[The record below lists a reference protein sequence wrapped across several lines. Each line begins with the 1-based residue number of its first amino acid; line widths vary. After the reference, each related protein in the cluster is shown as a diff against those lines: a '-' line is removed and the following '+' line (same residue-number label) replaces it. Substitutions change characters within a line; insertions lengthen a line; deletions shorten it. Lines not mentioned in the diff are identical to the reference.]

1 LANESGATNEPSE
14 SDRSIADA
22 LIGNAQAA
30 SGTNPN
36 VPTSPKKFAMWFSRV
51 ACFVAD
57 AAIPLAL
64 TSPTAPKKLRTRKW
78 RCSTKVSQIH
88 LRASYLSVGKIGT
101 IRRVRLLGPLRDVK
115 DDATSRRLSAAATT
129 RKGLPC
135 LTTIQLQAI
144 RLEYHLLAELLR
156 QHRQHRRHRPQGD
169 TARFPRQE

>member
-1 LANESGATNEPSE
+1 MANESGATNEPSE

-30 SGTNPN
+30 SGSNPN

-64 TSPTAPKKLRTRKW
+64 TSPTAPKTLRTRKW
-78 RCSTKVSQIH
+78 WCSTKVSQIH
-88 LRASYLSVGKIGT
+88 LRVSYLSVGEVGT
-101 IRRVRLLGPLRDVK
+101 IRRVRLLGRLRDVK
-115 DDATSRRLSAAATT
+115 DDAASWRLSAAAATT

-135 LTTIQLQAI
+135 LTAIQLQAI

-156 QHRQHRRHRPQGD
+156 PHRRHRPQGD
-169 TARFPRQE
+169 TARFLHQE